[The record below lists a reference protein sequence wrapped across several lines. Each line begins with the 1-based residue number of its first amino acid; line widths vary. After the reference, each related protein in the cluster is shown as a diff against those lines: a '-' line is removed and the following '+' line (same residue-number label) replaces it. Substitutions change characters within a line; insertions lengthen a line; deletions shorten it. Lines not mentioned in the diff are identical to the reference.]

1 MAYAD
6 VYLEIREYRTRRLI
20 KKEKLIREEDMYKIF
35 HHVSEVA
42 WKLNHK
48 VMLINN
54 KGKTV
59 WVLTFF
65 RERYPS

>member
-20 KKEKLIREEDMYKIF
+20 EKLIREEDMYKMF

-42 WKLNHK
+42 WKLNQSA
-48 VMLINN
+48 
-54 KGKTV
+54 TD
-59 WVLTFF
+59 
-65 RERYPS
+65 ER